1 MLASRGEH
9 ELGLP
14 RLHAQDICQSLL
26 GAHEPAHRHIQV
38 EADACLLEH
47 SQPMRQQAAFGD
59 ALTGTDELADAH
71 ARRRLEALLHGA
83 DPQLERLPLAGG

>member
-1 MLASRGEH
+1 MDRDDLLVVERGHDLVEEH
-9 ELGLP
+9 ELGIL
-14 RLHAQDICQSLL
+14 RQHAQDVGQGLL
-26 GAHEPAHRHIQV
+26 RAQEAAHRHIQV

-83 DPQLERLPLAGG
+83 